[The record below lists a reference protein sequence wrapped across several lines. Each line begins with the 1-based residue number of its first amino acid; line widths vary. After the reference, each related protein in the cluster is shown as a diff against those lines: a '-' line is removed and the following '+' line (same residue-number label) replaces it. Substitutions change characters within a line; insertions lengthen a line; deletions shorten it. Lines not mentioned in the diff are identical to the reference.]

1 MDSFE
6 LPGKYS
12 TTCMS
17 YNGQNILSLGTSN
30 GEIHTFNLEN
40 NQLVHIKT
48 LEPNSA
54 FGPVRVLK
62 FSPNSKILV
71 SGHDVGV
78 LEVRTIFYRK
88 SQWLKIT
95 QKVSFCNIYL

>member
-1 MDSFE
+1 
-6 LPGKYS
+6 
-12 TTCMS
+12 MS

-78 LEVRTIFYRK
+78 LEVRTRFL
-88 SQWLKIT
+88 WKIT
-95 QKVSFCNIYL
+95 LVEFFSKSLILHYSLLNTKSRS

>member
-1 MDSFE
+1 
-6 LPGKYS
+6 
-12 TTCMS
+12 MS

-88 SQWLKIT
+88 SKWLKIT
-95 QKVSFCNIYL
+95 QKVSFCNVYL

>member
-1 MDSFE
+1 
-6 LPGKYS
+6 
-12 TTCMS
+12 MS
-17 YNGQNILSLGTSN
+17 YNNQSTIALGTSQ
-30 GEIHTFNLEN
+30 GEIHTITLEN

-78 LEVRTIFYRK
+78 LEVSIQFF
-88 SQWLKIT
+88 S
-95 QKVSFCNIYL
+95 KVKTEKG

>member
-1 MDSFE
+1 
-6 LPGKYS
+6 
-12 TTCMS
+12 MS

-62 FSPNSKILV
+62 FSPHSKILV

-78 LEVRTIFYRK
+78 LEVSFFYRK